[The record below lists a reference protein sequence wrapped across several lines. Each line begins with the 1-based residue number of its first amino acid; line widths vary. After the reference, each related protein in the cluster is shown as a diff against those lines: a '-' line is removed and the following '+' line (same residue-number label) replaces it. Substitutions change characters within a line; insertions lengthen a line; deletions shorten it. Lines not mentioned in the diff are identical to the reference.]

1 MKTEVLKAIK
11 KAEEEYQAEV
21 ATAKAESERT
31 ISAATLEAD
40 TLVMKAGAGSEE
52 DKKKHLEDARKDAA
66 RKREEILREGE
77 RKAALLREQ
86 AGKNL
91 DGAVRLLLKRF
102 EAEVYA
108 QD

>member
-11 KAEEEYQAEV
+11 AAEEQYQTELAE
-21 ATAKAESERT
+21 AKAERERS
-31 ISAATLEAD
+31 ISTATLEAD
-40 TLVMKAGAGSEE
+40 TLVMKAGGGSEE
-52 DKKKHLEDARKDAA
+52 YKKKRLEDARRDAA

-91 DGAVRLLLKRF
+91 DGAVRLLLSRF
-102 EAEVYA
+102 EAEVYVK
-108 QD
+108 D

>member
-11 KAEEEYQAEV
+11 KAEEEYQTEV
-21 ATAKAESERT
+21 AAAKAERERT

-52 DKKKHLEDARKDAA
+52 YKKKLLEDARRDAA
-66 RKREEILREGE
+66 RRREEILREGE

-102 EAEVYA
+102 EAEVYVT
-108 QD
+108 D

>member
-1 MKTEVLKAIK
+1 MKTEVLRAIK
-11 KAEEEYQAEV
+11 QAEEEYQAEL
-21 ATAKAESERT
+21 ASAKAEKERT

-52 DKKKHLEDARKDAA
+52 FKKKHLEDARRDAV
-66 RKREEILREGE
+66 RRREEILREGE

-102 EAEVYA
+102 EAEVYVT
-108 QD
+108 D

>member
-1 MKTEVLKAIK
+1 MKTEVLKAIR
-11 KAEEEYQAEV
+11 KAEEEYLAEV
-21 ATAKAESERT
+21 AAAKAEKERT
-31 ISAATLEAD
+31 LSTATLEAD

-52 DKKKHLEDARKDAA
+52 YKKKRLEDARRDAA
-66 RKREEILREGE
+66 SKREEILREGE

-102 EAEVYA
+102 EAEVNVK
-108 QD
+108 D